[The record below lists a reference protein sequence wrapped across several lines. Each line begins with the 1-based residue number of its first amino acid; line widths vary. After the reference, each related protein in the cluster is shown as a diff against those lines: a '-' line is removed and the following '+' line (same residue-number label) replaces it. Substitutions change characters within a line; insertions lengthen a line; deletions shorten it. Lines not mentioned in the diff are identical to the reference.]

1 MRKIRMIASAV
12 LAAVTMTLAPMT
24 VSAAWGLPAK
34 TQTQTEDSYV
44 FKSGAVEI
52 KMGEEAGAVLAQL
65 GAPVKPVFEIDS
77 CAYQGKDKVY
87 SYKDFEVS
95 TYPKNGKECISAVV
109 VTGASAA
116 TPEGIR
122 IGSKAAD
129 VTKAYGASDGKYGI
143 YRYEKGN
150 TELTFYTTTA
160 GIVEEIEYIV
170 KQ

>member
-1 MRKIRMIASAV
+1 M
-12 LAAVTMTLAPMT
+12 VT
-24 VSAAWGLPAK
+24 
-34 TQTQTEDSYV
+34 
-44 FKSGAVEI
+44 
-52 KMGEEAGAVLAQL
+52 
-65 GAPVKPVFEIDS
+65 KPVCEVDS

-109 VTGASAA
+109 VTGASVA
-116 TPEGIR
+116 TPEGIK
-122 IGSKAAD
+122 IGSRAAD

-170 KQ
+170 K

>member
-1 MRKIRMIASAV
+1 MRKTKMFAAAI
-12 LAAVTMTLAPMT
+12 LAAVTMAMAPKSA
-24 VSAAWGLPAK
+24 SAAFGLPAK
-34 TQTQTEDSYV
+34 TQTQAEDSYV

-52 KMGEEAGAVLAQL
+52 KMGEEAKTVLAQL

-109 VTGASAA
+109 VTGASVA
-116 TPEGIR
+116 TPEGIKV
-122 IGSKAAD
+122 GTKAAD

-143 YRYEKGN
+143 YRYQKGN

-170 KQ
+170 K

>member
-1 MRKIRMIASAV
+1 MRKTKMFAAAI
-12 LAAVTMTLAPMT
+12 LAAVTMAMAPM
-24 VSAAWGLPAK
+24 SATAAFGLPAK
-34 TQTQTEDSYV
+34 TQTQAEDSYV
-44 FKSGAVEI
+44 FKSGDVEI
-52 KMGEEAGAVLAQL
+52 KMGEEAKTVLAQL
-65 GAPVKPVFEIDS
+65 GAPVKPVFEMDS

-109 VTGASAA
+109 VTGASVA
-116 TPEGIR
+116 TPEGIKV
-122 IGSKAAD
+122 GSRAAD

-170 KQ
+170 K